1 MVFIGC
7 AYGLMSD
14 SIRHDVHAV
23 FIGCA
28 YGIHRVCIW
37 AYE

>member
-1 MVFIGC
+1 
-7 AYGLMSD
+7 MSD